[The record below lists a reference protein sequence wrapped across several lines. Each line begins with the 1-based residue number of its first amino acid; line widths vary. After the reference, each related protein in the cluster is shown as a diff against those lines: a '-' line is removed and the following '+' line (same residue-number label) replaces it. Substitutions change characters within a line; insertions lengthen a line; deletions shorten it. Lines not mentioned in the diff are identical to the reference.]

1 MLGSLDR
8 PPTRYATNGE
18 VSLAYQVFGAGP
30 LDLLLT
36 TGWVPSMDSAWDEPA
51 YCQFLGRLGAFSRV
65 ILWDKRGTGLSDRV
79 PPDRL
84 PTVEERMEDLTAVLD
99 AAESERAAIVGLSE
113 GAPMSVMFAAT
124 YPDRASHLVLYGG
137 WAASFA
143 DEDDDFPGIMP
154 VEAKDAFS
162 AMVLEHWSDMTP
174 LLGLWAPSRV
184 GDDRFAEGWA
194 RSLRT
199 GASPAAAIAWLEMS
213 AQIDVRAVLPAVGV
227 PTLVLNRTGDK
238 LVSPANSAYLAGRIP
253 GARHVELPGDDH
265 LWWAGDV
272 DAIADEIEEFVTG
285 ALQSTDRRRALVT
298 VLFTDIV
305 GSTDRVVSEG
315 DRRWRD
321 LLETHDRLVRA
332 EITRFGGRAVK
343 SLGDGFLA
351 AFEGPARAIRCASE
365 IQKSVASAGLA
376 VRTGIHTGECEVI
389 GDDVAGLAVHIGAR
403 IGACAESGEVRVSQ
417 TVRDLVA
424 GSGIEFSDRG
434 LHELKGVP
442 GEWRLFAIA

>member
-1 MLGSLDR
+1 
-8 PPTRYATNGE
+8 
-18 VSLAYQVFGAGP
+18 
-30 LDLLLT
+30 
-36 TGWVPSMDSAWDEPA
+36 
-51 YCQFLGRLGAFSRV
+51 
-65 ILWDKRGTGLSDRV
+65 
-79 PPDRL
+79 
-84 PTVEERMEDLTAVLD
+84 
-99 AAESERAAIVGLSE
+99 
-113 GAPMSVMFAAT
+113 MSVMFAAT

-424 GSGIEFSDRG
+424 GSGIEFSDQG